1 MNDIGGIIL
10 AGVFNKIIKKVLLI
24 ILIGVI
30 LFMGFKLS
38 IKIIYPMDYKKYI
51 HVYSQKYNID
61 PYLVAAI
68 INVESNFE
76 KDARS
81 EKDARGLMQV
91 SSITG
96 NWAAKELNLKD
107 FTLEHLYDPEINIMI
122 GCWYLNVLDE
132 EFDGK
137 LPLVLAAY
145 NGGSGN
151 VNKWLADS
159 RYSEDGKSL
168 KHIPFKETSDYV
180 EKVLDNYEKY
190 KKIYSGT
197 FENDNLEENLLDK
210 NINTFKKTFKDY
222 LKNM

>member
-1 MNDIGGIIL
+1 MN
-10 AGVFNKIIKKVLLI
+10 
-24 ILIGVI
+24 
-30 LFMGFKLS
+30 
-38 IKIIYPMDYKKYI
+38 YKKYI

-68 INVESNFE
+68 INVESDFE
-76 KDARS
+76 KDACS
-81 EKDARGLMQV
+81 KKDARGLMQV
-91 SSITG
+91 SPTTG

-107 FTLEHLYDPEINIMI
+107 FTLESLYDPEINIMI
-122 GCWYLNVLDE
+122 GSWYLNVLNE
-132 EFDGK
+132 EFDGN

-151 VNKWLADS
+151 VNKWLKDS

-197 FENDNLEENLLDK
+197 FENTDNLEETLLDK
-210 NINTFKKTFKDY
+210 NINILKKTFKDY